1 MVPIIVIA
9 AYGMIAAVPRV
20 GVARTAKILE
30 NSADYS
36 IQNTVRQALFLPLSR
51 AQKYR
56 AKTALDTFF
65 YRCGDLGQAAI
76 VWLGTR
82 LVFTVRGFA
91 LCDALLAVVWL
102 GVATALARSADPRS
116 KAHSC
121 TLTHTGLCML
131 NSKERDEL
139 AED

>member
-1 MVPIIVIA
+1 MAPIIVIG
-9 AYGMIAAVPRV
+9 AYGLIAAVPRV
-20 GVARTAKILE
+20 AVARTGKILE

-65 YRCGDLGQAAI
+65 YRCGDLGQAGI

-82 LVFTVRGFA
+82 LVFTVSGFA
-91 LCDALLAVVWL
+91 ICDALLTVAWL
-102 GVATALARSADPRS
+102 GAASALARSADPGRRHIH
-116 KAHSC
+116 A
-121 TLTHTGLCML
+121 
-131 NSKERDEL
+131 R
-139 AED
+139 